1 MLNWYGAMRPSEIA
15 NRERTSRA
23 TTTKILQ
30 RLEREG
36 VIRRSIDSE
45 DGRSYLVELTEQG
58 KANLLLW
65 QSNLAEALA
74 PKMEMLTKA
83 QIQTLVEAEKIL
95 RDITTQ
101 LEEK

>member
-1 MLNWYGAMRPSEIA
+1 MLNWYGPMRPSKIA

-36 VIRRSIDSE
+36 VIRRLIDSE

-58 KANLLLW
+58 KANLIFW
-65 QSNLAEALA
+65 QSNLAKALA
-74 PKMEMLTKA
+74 PKMETLTKR

-101 LEEK
+101 LEEN